1 MVKMEKINESISAVD
16 WQIKMNIVIDSNFT
30 EMQLIIELADFVNSL
45 SDEEKESSAHLIARN
60 EFLQNIPERFNH
72 LIK

>member
-1 MVKMEKINESISAVD
+1 MVNEGISAID
-16 WQIKMNIVIDSNFT
+16 WQIKMKAIIDSNFT
-30 EMQLIIELADFVNSL
+30 EMELIIELADFVNSL

>member
-1 MVKMEKINESISAVD
+1 MVNEGISAID
-16 WQIKMNIVIDSNFT
+16 WQIKMKAIIDSNFT
-30 EMQLIIELADFVNSL
+30 EMELIIELADFVNSL

-60 EFLQNIPERFNH
+60 EFLQNIPERFDH